1 MLRVLIVDDEQP
13 ARERLRYL
21 LAGRG
26 DVEVVGEASDGV
38 EAIERI
44 AGLHPDVVVL
54 DIQMPGATGLDVA
67 ASLGAPRPSIIF
79 CTAFEQHAI
88 DAFELHALDYVLKP
102 VSRARLFAALDR
114 VPAAASAEREAS
126 IDRAQA
132 GLGYVTRFVAKRGA
146 RFVVIAASDVL
157 YIASDDGL
165 TRLQAHD
172 GHAWLTPTLT
182 ELEVRL
188 VPARFFRVSRNA
200 LVALDALREV
210 IPSDAGGDAV
220 LADGTR
226 LGVSRRRFGDL
237 LTRLGQS

>member
-38 EAIERI
+38 EATERI
-44 AGLHPDVVVL
+44 AGLQPDVVVL
-54 DIQMPGATGLDVA
+54 DIQMPGASGLDVA

-114 VPAAASAEREAS
+114 VPAAASAAREVS

-132 GLGYVTRFVAKRGA
+132 SLGYVTRFVAKRGA

-165 TRLQAHD
+165 TRLQARD

-188 VPARFFRVSRNA
+188 DPARFFRVSRNA
-200 LVALDALREV
+200 LVALDAIREV
-210 IPSDAGGDAV
+210 IPSDAGGDV
-220 LADGTR
+220 LLADGSR